1 MNLDWGK
8 KVCCPKCSARFY
20 SMKKVSLICPNC
32 KYKFEISELTNRKSA
47 KVARDE
53 IAEYNEELVITEF
66 TPVDEETTTAI
77 DENEALAEEQEIVRD
92 IKVTDE

>member
-1 MNLDWGK
+1 
-8 KVCCPKCSARFY
+8 
-20 SMKKVSLICPNC
+20 MKKVSLICPNC